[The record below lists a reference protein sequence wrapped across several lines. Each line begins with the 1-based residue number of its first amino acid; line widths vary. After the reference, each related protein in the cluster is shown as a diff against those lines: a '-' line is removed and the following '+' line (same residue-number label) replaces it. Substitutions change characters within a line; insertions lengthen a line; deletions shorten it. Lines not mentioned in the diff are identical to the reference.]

1 MPRTTLSHLKT
12 HLHYRSVL
20 LALLL
25 LTAILIVGSTLLPTQ
40 ASNSLPP
47 TGGNLSASTSIS
59 FPVFQNNN
67 NGFYSTLYLRNLGAA
82 QANVDVN
89 ISNLLGSTISEN
101 RTIPLSGT
109 LVFGEADLTSQLS
122 GSLVGSANQ
131 PITGTV
137 IQENQGT
144 ATGDAITIIPPATD
158 GATELSFG
166 PLGTTGTWGFVV
178 QNVSASPA
186 NLSVEYINL
195 DGTTAGSPTNPT
207 LPAGASRTFTS
218 FFDAPTSTFEGW
230 VRITSDQ
237 PVDGYATVI
246 DNSLIN
252 NNITSSIP
260 VLPAVGPGAS
270 TVAVPRV
277 TDQTTLFLGN
287 QSSSTANVSI
297 DYYDAAG
304 NTTPQSVTLSPN
316 SGLILG
322 ADGST
327 AFATTSGFTGSA
339 LIQTDQPLFAAAYT
353 RNADSTGLRSNADT
367 YIAGPDTTLV
377 APYVTITDTTH
388 TAMNIQN
395 VSGSPTDATIF
406 YYDTSGT
413 NVTSSTTTIPPGA
426 AARIDQSMEPGLS
439 NTFVGSAEITT
450 SGGDIVV
457 AVDVI
462 VEGATVPA
470 TSTPTSTP
478 TNTPTNT
485 PTATPGSG
493 GAPTATPTNTPGSG
507 GAPTATPTA
516 TPGSGGAPTATPT
529 STPDPIGTPTAT
541 PDPGGAPT
549 TTPTEAPSPV
559 DVNFMTGAP
568 GSIFVFT
575 TSGLPAG
582 AQAQIAVQ
590 EPGATSF
597 TSLATYTVPD
607 DGVLAFVLETP
618 ADAPAG
624 TYIIQITVDPQQ
636 AGAAQAI
643 VRELSIT
650 LAADA
655 PLRTDRP
662 ADIPGI
668 PLDLTQRL
676 FLPLISR

>member
-12 HLHYRSVL
+12 HLLHHLHHRSVL

-47 TGGNLSASTSIS
+47 AGGNLSASTSIS
-59 FPVFQNNN
+59 FPVFQHNN
-67 NGFYSTLYLRNLGAA
+67 NGFYSTLYLRNLGTA
-82 QANVDVN
+82 QADVTVN
-89 ISNLLGSTISEN
+89 ISNILGSPISEN

-109 LVFGEADLTSQLS
+109 LVFGEADLSTSQLS
-122 GSLVGSANQ
+122 GSLLGSANQ

-166 PLGTTGTWGFVV
+166 PLGTTATWGFVV
-178 QNVSASPA
+178 QNLSASQA
-186 NLSVEYINL
+186 TLTVEYFNL

-252 NNITSSIP
+252 NNINSSIP
-260 VLPAVGPGAS
+260 VLPAVGSGAS

-287 QSSSTANVSI
+287 QGSSTANVSI
-297 DYYDAAG
+297 DYYDALG
-304 NTTPQSVTLSPN
+304 NTTPQSMTLTPN

-339 LIQTDQPLFAAAYT
+339 QIQTDQPLFAAAYT

-395 VSGSPTDATIF
+395 VSGSSTDVTIS

-413 NVTSSTTTIPPGA
+413 SVTSSTTTIPPGA
-426 AARIDQSMEPGLS
+426 AARIDQSMETGLP
-439 NTFVGSAEITT
+439 NNFVGSAEITT

-478 TNTPTNT
+478 TNTPSADDT
-485 PTATPGSG
+485 PTATPDPG
-493 GAPTATPTNTPGSG
+493 GAPTATPTNTPD
-507 GAPTATPTA
+507 P
-516 TPGSGGAPTATPT
+516 GGAPTATPT
-529 STPDPIGTPTAT
+529 STPDPGGAPTATPTST

-549 TTPTEAPSPV
+549 ATPTEAAPPV
-559 DVNFMTGAP
+559 DVNFTTGAP
-568 GSIFVFT
+568 GSVFVFT
-575 TSGLPAG
+575 ASGLPAG

-597 TSLATYTVPD
+597 TNLATYTVPD

-624 TYIIQITVDPQQ
+624 TYIIQITIDPQQ
-636 AGAAQAI
+636 TGAAQAI

-655 PLRTDRP
+655 PLRTERP

-668 PLDLTQRL
+668 PLDLTQRV
-676 FLPLISR
+676 FLPFISR